1 MGVLGYSCKIHRKR
15 SKSSVTRLSLSE
27 TDGVKD
33 DHCPGATTQTESV
46 QHTMSSEMI
55 ETRKGTKDEE
65 RVMNSRGGSLQ
76 TAPKNDVSQQEI
88 RKGQCCQCVLF
99 IYPEIAEI
107 PKLLP
112 FSRSNFS
119 DFVHC
124 VN

>member
-27 TDGVKD
+27 TDGVKN
-33 DHCPGATTQTESV
+33 DHCPGATTQAESV
-46 QHTMSSEMI
+46 QHTMSSELI

-65 RVMNSRGGSLQ
+65 RVMNSCGGSLQ

-99 IYPEIAEI
+99 I
-107 PKLLP
+107 
-112 FSRSNFS
+112 
-119 DFVHC
+119 
-124 VN
+124 